1 MKKYMESI
9 KSFKD
14 YMLHKRNENYIIR
27 YCNSLDELGWN
38 NFYNQMKEPLEF
50 IIDESYLFYIL
61 KWILK
66 FPYEDLS
73 YDVYLEVIMNPGQI
87 VKPLITTKW
96 HSILEQ
102 RYEKKIDEF
111 INEIRYS
118 NNQISNELND
128 DFIF

>member
-1 MKKYMESI
+1 MESI
-9 KSFKD
+9 KSFKG
-14 YMLHKRNENYIIR
+14 YMLHKTNENYIIR
-27 YCNSLDELGWN
+27 YCNSLDELDWN

-73 YDVYLEVIMNPGQI
+73 YDVYLEVIMNPEQI
-87 VKPLITTKW
+87 VKPLITKQW

-102 RYEKKIDEF
+102 RYGKKIDEF
-111 INEIRYS
+111 INEINYS
-118 NNQISNELND
+118 NNQIFNELDD